1 MLMVADFLGSG
12 ISWNL
17 LILHE
22 SRFLLICF
30 THECKPVI
38 VSDLELIPVLWLI
51 NKLYLG
57 LIDCTWAEM
66 DVVFILWVKM

>member
-12 ISWNL
+12 IGWNL

-30 THECKPVI
+30 THECKPV
-38 VSDLELIPVLWLI
+38 VVCDLELIPVLWLI
-51 NKLYLG
+51 KKLYLS

>member
-1 MLMVADFLGSG
+1 MLMVADFIGSG
-12 ISWNL
+12 IGWNL

-30 THECKPVI
+30 PHECKPVI
-38 VSDLELIPVLWLI
+38 VSDLELILVLWLI

-66 DVVFILWVKM
+66 DVVFILLVKM